1 MMGSNCGNCIFAKGK
16 DDGLMHS
23 PGDKP
28 GDAIFCTNVKFLNE
42 SGYEVWKA
50 AKYGYGALLYRVE
63 ALEGEDA
70 TCEAGIPQGAEYEKE
85 DD

>member
-1 MMGSNCGNCIFAKGK
+1 MVESLKQNKGCKCGDCIFAKGK

-28 GDAIFCTNVKFLNE
+28 GDAIFCTNIEFLE
-42 SGYEVWKA
+42 EHGYNVEKDP
-50 AKYGYGALLYRVE
+50 KYGYGLLLYRVE

-70 TCEAGIPQGAEYEKE
+70 TCEAGIPQ
-85 DD
+85 